1 MSALSRPLGLLT
13 GAGAALGL
21 LVAWTAYHRHDAVSD
36 YKAEIAARN
45 ALARQEHITTAQEN
59 RDDIHALDDD
69 ALRDAIP
76 QFLHPADPD

>member
-1 MSALSRPLGLLT
+1 MIGLSRPLRLLA
-13 GAGAALGL
+13 GAGGVFGL
-21 LVAWTAYHRHDAVSD
+21 LVAWTLYQRHDAVSD
-36 YKAEIAARN
+36 YKAEIAERN
-45 ALARQEHITTAQEN
+45 ALARQEHITTAKDN